1 MSNSNEEN
9 FCNICINIINS
20 LIRFCVGK
28 DLTGDEKELKS
39 NLKNVQ
45 LELIN
50 EERQNILREFGLIEN
65 LTDIVHFPFHNK
77 IFDLKQLK
85 LMPKCV

>member
-1 MSNSNEEN
+1 MAAIYRNKIHMSNSNEEN

-39 NLKNVQ
+39 NLKNV
-45 LELIN
+45 
-50 EERQNILREFGLIEN
+50 
-65 LTDIVHFPFHNK
+65 
-77 IFDLKQLK
+77 
-85 LMPKCV
+85 